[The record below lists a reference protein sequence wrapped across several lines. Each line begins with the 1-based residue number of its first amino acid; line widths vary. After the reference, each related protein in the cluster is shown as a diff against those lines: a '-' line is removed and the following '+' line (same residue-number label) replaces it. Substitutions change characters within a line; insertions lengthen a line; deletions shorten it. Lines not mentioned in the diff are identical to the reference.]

1 MAKKQK
7 CPEFENHER
16 WLVSF
21 ADMMTLLF
29 AVFVVLYALK
39 EEGAKDAKIDQAAA
53 SIQEAF
59 NEVMEQIP
67 AHRRVGP
74 SNEGFRI
81 FEHMAGDQVRAPLS
95 RKFPG
100 TDELAHMIDTEMS
113 KVAREIK
120 LRLYGNKKFRELEA
134 SGQQRI
140 ISVHKDIDGFRIRLM
155 SAYFFDPGSYTVKSE
170 MLGELREVADLL
182 KELKRRVT
190 VEGHTDSIPPRGRLD
205 NWDLSSLRASQVV
218 KIFIEKFDYPI
229 GMIGGIGFADTRP
242 VADNSTAA
250 SRALNRRV
258 EIKVHYDD

>member
-1 MAKKQK
+1 
-7 CPEFENHER
+7 
-16 WLVSF
+16 
-21 ADMMTLLF
+21 MTLLF

-59 NEVMEQIP
+59 NEVMEKIP
-67 AHRRVGP
+67 EHRRVGP
-74 SNEGFRI
+74 TNEGYSI

-100 TDELAHMIDTEMS
+100 SDELAHMIDTEMS
-113 KVAREIK
+113 KIARELK

-140 ISVHKDIDGFRIRLM
+140 VSIHRDIDGFRIRLM
-155 SAYFFDPGSYTVKSE
+155 SAYFFDEGSYRIRPELLSE
-170 MLGELREVADLL
+170 LQEVANLL
-182 KELKRRVT
+182 KKLKRRVT
-190 VEGHTDSIPPRGRLD
+190 VEGHTDSLPPAGPLD
-205 NWDLSSLRASQVV
+205 NWDLSSLRATQVV
-218 KIFIEKFDYPI
+218 KVFIENFDFPVR
-229 GMIGGIGFADTRP
+229 MIGGVGFADTRP
-242 VADNSTAA
+242 VADNATAE